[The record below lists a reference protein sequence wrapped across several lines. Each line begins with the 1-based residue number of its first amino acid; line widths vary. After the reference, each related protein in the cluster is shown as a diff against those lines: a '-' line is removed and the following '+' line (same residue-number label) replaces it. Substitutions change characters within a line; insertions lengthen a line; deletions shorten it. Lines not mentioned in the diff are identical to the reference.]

1 MEPLDIFDDLAPVD
15 DFAFKKDQV
24 AAHLA
29 ALLSLSG
36 VQRSE
41 LGQITGWQP
50 SRISRTLS
58 GNENLTIKSIH
69 EFTKALGYD
78 WEILYRKAD
87 AARPLQLWDQRQDIV
102 PVYEAETDVV
112 RAEFSCWK
120 VFRQGVAAN
129 GSLWTSTTELTD
141 SDVAGV
147 AA

>member
-1 MEPLDIFDDLAPVD
+1 MAPLNIFDDLAPVD

-36 VQRSE
+36 VHRNK
-41 LGQITGWQP
+41 LGQKTGWQP

-58 GNENLTIKSIH
+58 GNENLTIRTIH

-78 WEILYRKAD
+78 WDIVYRKEG
-87 AARPLQLWDQRQDIV
+87 AARPLQLWDQRQDVI

-112 RAEFSCWK
+112 RADFSGWK
-120 VFRQGVAAN
+120 VFRQGAAAN
-129 GSLWTSTTELTD
+129 GSLWTPTTELRD
-141 SDVAGV
+141 SDVAGL